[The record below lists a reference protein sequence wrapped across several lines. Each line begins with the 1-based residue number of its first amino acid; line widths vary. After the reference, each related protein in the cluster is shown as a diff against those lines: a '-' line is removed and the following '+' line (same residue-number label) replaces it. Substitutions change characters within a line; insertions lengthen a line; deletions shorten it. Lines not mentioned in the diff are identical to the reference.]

1 MSLYDC
7 SGFLY
12 VVTPTSHHWRSILLK
27 FFGHIARGDPS
38 MDHSRALRFSV
49 APLPRDWN
57 RRSGRPHHTRQIP
70 NRCSYLT
77 DCNFLI
83 RMLFADTYW
92 WCFYLYYA
100 FLTLTFNISLFLNCG
115 LSIFQQEAFEK
126 CWAHSR
132 LRAAS
137 RPLTRC
143 RYRYCRAPPA
153 HRCPR
158 HQRRQRQRRWQRQRA
173 TEGTAMAPWNGPNK
187 RILYCTRLRTV
198 ESDVAPLNIGLA
210 TDDSIEHKMGGRH
223 GRSLVEMATC
233 TGQATARWCWVKLEF
248 HGTDT
253 DTDTDTDIR
262 DAPIVEFCKRVH
274 DSTVHVYTCTREYP

>member
-143 RYRYCRAPPA
+143 RYRYSRLRIDVHDANDTDNA
-153 HRCPR
+153 
-158 HQRRQRQRRWQRQRA
+158 WQR
-173 TEGTAMAPWNGPNK
+173 GLLWPHGMGPITGAV
-187 RILYCTRLRTV
+187 RIAASKQLCLSGRT
-198 ESDVAPLNIGLA
+198 STISQGRDVNVGA
-210 TDDSIEHKMGGRH
+210 SIERWLITPLFF
-223 GRSLVEMATC
+223 SLA
-233 TGQATARWCWVKLEF
+233 F
-248 HGTDT
+248 H
-253 DTDTDTDIR
+253 
-262 DAPIVEFCKRVH
+262 
-274 DSTVHVYTCTREYP
+274 YQ